1 MDWSTE
7 GFPCPSLCPGVL
19 STSCPLSQWCHPT
32 ISSSAALFS
41 FCLQSFP
48 ASRSFP
54 MSQLFIS
61 VGQNIGAS
69 ASASVLSMSIQGWF
83 PLGLTGWISVATQGT
98 LKNLLQHHSLKA
110 SVLQCSAFFMVQ
122 LSLGMCSVF
131 WVTSVM
137 SDSLQP
143 HGLYP
148 ARLLCP
154 WDSPGK
160 NTRVDCHT
168 LLQGIFLTQGS
179 YPHLLQL
186 LHCRQILYLWSTGE
200 VPH

>member
-1 MDWSTE
+1 MSVKPVMLSNHLILCHTLLLLPSIFPSIEVFSNESALHISWPKYWS
-7 GFPCPSLCPGVL
+7 
-19 STSCPLSQWCHPT
+19 
-32 ISSSAALFS
+32 FS
-41 FCLQSFP
+41 FSISPLNEYSGLISF
-48 ASRSFP
+48 
-54 MSQLFIS
+54 
-61 VGQNIGAS
+61 
-69 ASASVLSMSIQGWF
+69 SIDW
-83 PLGLTGWISVATQGT
+83 LDLLAVQGT
-98 LKNLLQHHSLKA
+98 LKNLLQRHSLKA

-186 LHCRQILYLWSTGE
+186 LHCRQILYLWSTRE